1 LNVSLDCLNDERL
14 ASRGYFEGEHAM
26 SFQIAEAQSPAFA
39 GPLYVQVAGI
49 LRAKICASEWT
60 SRAPL
65 PNEVSLARD
74 IGVSIGTV
82 RKALEMLENEH
93 LIHRRQGRGTFV
105 IDTSDETEL
114 ERFCNQVNGSK
125 KLRADAPL
133 WSCTD
138 AEATREEALLLMLR
152 PSTPVHRVESVWAAG
167 DMLAAYECI
176 TVERARFP
184 DLQTHIAES
193 GQYLFPLYRRYY
205 QEVIGKV
212 TESLSAVNADTVLA
226 TKLRVTNGQAL
237 LCVERIAYALPG
249 MPIELSRRTMHM
261 PRAVYKVTMT

>member
-1 LNVSLDCLNDERL
+1 MSL
-14 ASRGYFEGEHAM
+14 
-26 SFQIAEAQSPAFA
+26 QIANAQLPAFA

-49 LRAKICASEWT
+49 LRAKIYAAEWT

-93 LIHRRQGRGTFV
+93 LINRRQGRGTFV
-105 IDTSDETEL
+105 VDTSDETEL

-125 KLRADAPL
+125 KLRADAAV
-133 WSCTD
+133 WSCTA
-138 AEATREEALLLMLR
+138 AEATRDEALLLMLR
-152 PSTPVHRVESVWAAG
+152 PSAPVHRIESVWAAG

-176 TVERARFP
+176 TIDQARFP
-184 DLQTHIAES
+184 DLQKHLPEC

-205 QEVIGKV
+205 QEVISKV
-212 TESLSAVNADTVLA
+212 TESLTAVNADNALA
-226 TKLRVTNGQAL
+226 KKLDIEPGVAL
-237 LCVERIAYALPG
+237 LCAERIAHAVSGAPV
-249 MPIELSRRTMHM
+249 ELSRRYMHM
-261 PRAVYKVTMT
+261 PRSNYKVTMT